1 MGDLISSAESGV
13 YDTVLHVGDWAY
25 NMEDGA
31 SSTGNQFMNDIQGY
45 AAIKPVM
52 PAPGNHEACE
62 LCLGVP
68 VLEHSNDNFTQYRS
82 RLHSVTLYAGANAG
96 TNSNIFYSF
105 NQGLVH
111 FLVYSAEAYA
121 YKSGAELIANQ
132 KAFMKADLAAVDRSV
147 TPWVVGLVHK
157 DWTME
162 AEAYAD
168 FSPILEDGG
177 VDLQFVGHVHYYN
190 RYYPI
195 NPVTG
200 DIDKAS
206 VSADGS
212 TYTNPK
218 FLVNVVTG
226 ASGDREDDDKCKSG
240 DANSYTCSENYGWG
254 VFQALNATHA
264 TWNFHTV
271 RADGAGPA
279 DYSDSLTI
287 VQMNHG
293 PRQASA

>member
-1 MGDLISSAESGV
+1 MRATRTPLIPHPPPP
-13 YDTVLHVGDWAY
+13 T
-25 NMEDGA
+25 
-31 SSTGNQFMNDIQGY
+31 
-45 AAIKPVM
+45 
-52 PAPGNHEACE
+52 PADEACGGCPGSSI
-62 LCLGVP
+62 LD
-68 VLEHSNDNFTQYRS
+68 HSDGNFTQYRS
-82 RLHSVTLYAGANAG
+82 RLHSVTLNAGKNAG

-105 NQGLVH
+105 DEGLVH
-111 FLVYSAEAYA
+111 FLVYSAEAYT
-121 YKSGAELIANQ
+121 YNSGAELIANQ

-162 AEAYAD
+162 AAAFAD
-168 FSPILEDGG
+168 FGPILEDGG

-195 NPVTG
+195 DPVTG

-212 TYTNPK
+212 TYTNPTH
-218 FLVNVVTG
+218 LVSVVTG
-226 ASGDREDDDKCKSG
+226 ASGDKEGDDPCFGPLDPH
-240 DANSYTCSENYGWG
+240 SYTCSANYGWG

-271 RADGAGPA
+271 KPAGFGPK

-293 PRQASA
+293 PRRATA

>member
-1 MGDLISSAESGV
+1 VPRRA
-13 YDTVLHVGDWAY
+13 
-25 NMEDGA
+25 A
-31 SSTGNQFMNDIQGY
+31 SSSTRNG
-45 AAIKPVM
+45 
-52 PAPGNHEACE
+52 
-62 LCLGVP
+62 
-68 VLEHSNDNFTQYRS
+68 NFTQYRS

-162 AEAYAD
+162 AEAFAD
-168 FSPILEDGG
+168 FGPILEDGG
-177 VDLQFVGHVHYYN
+177 VDLQFVGHGEIGERGTHILLCPGGARRRCLCRASTPRPSPHPTTTRHSPTFPHAFPFLPHSSHVPTLFLPFPSSVHYYN

-195 NPVTG
+195 DPVTG

-218 FLVNVVTG
+218 FLVSVVTG
-226 ASGDREDDDKCKSG
+226 ASGDKRG
-240 DANSYTCSENYGWG
+240 RRPVLRPPRRRTP
-254 VFQALNATHA
+254 T
-264 TWNFHTV
+264 
-271 RADGAGPA
+271 RAASQLRLGRLPGAQRHPRHVEFSHSSKPHGFGP
-279 DYSDSLTI
+279 
-287 VQMNHG
+287 G
-293 PRQASA
+293 